1 MSEDRAS
8 GGPPAGNDAPTPRR
22 PAARSSPL
30 LSAWRIGVF
39 VVWSLIHLLLYL
51 SARALAGT
59 PQGKAAAST
68 RWSNRWARAACPM
81 LGVKVTTRGALPPG
95 PVLMAPNH
103 LGYLDILVV
112 MGAAPCFLLTR
123 ADVGRWPGIGLLARA
138 SGQPFVTR
146 QRGRDVA
153 DSARQIGERLDV
165 GQSVAVF
172 LEGTSSGGD
181 RVLPFMPSLVEPAR
195 ARQLPIVPVA
205 LRWRP
210 TDPAIDLGEDI
221 AYWKD
226 HEFGPHA
233 WRALGLRGMA
243 VEVAFGEAIATAGR
257 DRKSLAA
264 EARRAVALLAEL
276 PELPR
281 ADQPPPAG
289 EAKAAE

>member
-1 MSEDRAS
+1 MGAS
-8 GGPPAGNDAPTPRR
+8 IEPAATPR
-22 PAARSSPL
+22 AARSSRVL
-30 LSAWRIGVF
+30 AAARIMAF
-39 VVWSLIHLLLYL
+39 VVWSLVFLLIYL
-51 SARALAGT
+51 IARALSFT
-59 PQGKAAAST
+59 PRGRAAVST
-68 RWSNRWARAACPM
+68 RWSRRWASGACR
-81 LGVKVTTRGALPPG
+81 LIGVRVATTGTMPPAPALF
-95 PVLMAPNH
+95 APNH

-112 MGAAPCFLLTR
+112 MGVVPCFLLTR

-153 DSARQIGERLDV
+153 DSARQIADRLAL
-165 GQSVAVF
+165 GQHVTVF

-195 ARQLPIVPVA
+195 GAELPIVPVA

-243 VEVAFGEAIATAGR
+243 VEVVIGEPIATAGR

-264 EARRAVALLAEL
+264 QARRIVAEL
-276 PELPR
+276 AALPEK
-281 ADQPPPAG
+281 
-289 EAKAAE
+289 AKDEG